1 MICLHDFPQLH
12 AWPRIPLW
20 RLRPALSNNVC
31 DAPTGGSF
39 GTDTARFRQP
49 GQDSDEVDEAEILHG
64 IYMDFTL
71 AVSNAWHSLFGVW
84 AAGRV
89 AHDTTNEGP
98 ALLPGLSFCG

>member
-1 MICLHDFPQLH
+1 MSAMRQLVV
-12 AWPRIPLW
+12 L
-20 RLRPALSNNVC
+20 
-31 DAPTGGSF
+31 F

-71 AVSNAWHSLFGVW
+71 VVSSAWHSLFGVW

-98 ALLPGLSFCG
+98 AHLPGLSFCG